1 MGSNMSGP
9 LVGHIVLIVEDEPL
23 VALDVADCLRDA
35 GAETLMARTVRDAI
49 RKAVSAE
56 FTAAVLD
63 HGLSDGDTSEV
74 CETLTGRSIPFVVY
88 SGYSKLQGPC
98 SDGELVRKPAT
109 PQHLVS
115 RLVEALAVRPT

>member
-1 MGSNMSGP
+1 
-9 LVGHIVLIVEDEPL
+9 
-23 VALDVADCLRDA
+23 
-35 GAETLMARTVRDAI
+35 MARKVRDAI
-49 RKAVSAE
+49 RTAVSAE

-88 SGYSKLQGPC
+88 SSYSKLEGPC

-115 RLVEALAVRPT
+115 RLVEALAGRPN